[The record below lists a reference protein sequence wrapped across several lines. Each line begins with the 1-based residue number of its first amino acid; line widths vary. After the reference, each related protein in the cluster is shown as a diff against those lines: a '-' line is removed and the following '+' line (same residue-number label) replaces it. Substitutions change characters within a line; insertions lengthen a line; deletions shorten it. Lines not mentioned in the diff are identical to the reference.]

1 MYRLKAS
8 VESDIIKGERT
19 RREQILAKEFNR
31 SSLARDSDFTL
42 STSPTPTIAQL
53 GVNSPLE
60 IYRSTLMLAPYVNGI
75 DINCGCPQS
84 WACAE
89 TLGAALMHH
98 PELVCQMVDS
108 AKSAL
113 LSLGLQHKKSISVKI
128 RIHPNIQQTL
138 DFVRRVEDAGV
149 DFITVHGRT
158 RRTPSSQPVN
168 LDAIRRV
175 KAQARVPV
183 LGNGDVFTR
192 ADVDR
197 IVRETGVN
205 GVMSARGLLEEPG
218 FFAAPSVHVA
228 PPKPRP
234 RQPVAADASPGSVES
249 GPNPDTSAIHRTGDD
264 RWAVLTHFVNA
275 VVRAPIPFKLVVH
288 HLSEMGGS
296 DRERKGAL
304 FTKEQ
309 KRGLMECKSMLELLD
324 WLDSVGEVKRL

>member
-1 MYRLKAS
+1 MAPTPELQGAHACA
-8 VESDIIKGERT
+8 VLET
-19 RREQILAKEFNR
+19 RPH
-31 SSLARDSDFTL
+31 FTL

-98 PELVCQMVDS
+98 PELVCQMIDS

-113 LSLGLQHKKSISVKI
+113 LSLGLQHQKSISVKI
-128 RIHPNIQQTL
+128 RIHSNIQQTL
-138 DFVRRVEDAGV
+138 DFVQRVEDAGV

-175 KAQARVPV
+175 KVQARVPV

-197 IVRETGVN
+197 INWGRETPIGSNVQRY
-205 GVMSARGLLEEPG
+205 SSQFHRPFSLPT
-218 FFAAPSVHVA
+218 APA
-228 PPKPRP
+228 
-234 RQPVAADASPGSVES
+234 
-249 GPNPDTSAIHRTGDD
+249 
-264 RWAVLTHFVNA
+264 
-275 VVRAPIPFKLVVH
+275 
-288 HLSEMGGS
+288 
-296 DRERKGAL
+296 
-304 FTKEQ
+304 
-309 KRGLMECKSMLELLD
+309 
-324 WLDSVGEVKRL
+324 